1 MRVWTGQ
8 SYTHHVAINVKY
20 FKQRLL
26 DREQELTAAIFRL
39 ESEARDSRVAEVGDT
54 GDRAVSSESKSDAF
68 QEGTLE
74 YQMLTDVRDALRR
87 IEDGTYGKC
96 IDCGREIEPARLEA
110 IPWTPYCLEDQEKRD
125 QRAQLHG
132 GSTL

>member
-1 MRVWTGQ
+1 M
-8 SYTHHVAINVKY
+8 AINIKH

-26 DREQELTAAIFRL
+26 DKERELSSAIPRL
-39 ESEARDSRVAEVGDT
+39 ESEARDSRVAEVGDV

-74 YQMLTDVRDALRR
+74 FQMLTEVRDALRR
-87 IEDGTYGKC
+87 IQDGTYGKC
-96 IDCGREIEPARLEA
+96 IECGREIEPARLEA

-125 QRAQLHG
+125 RQSQLHE

>member
-1 MRVWTGQ
+1 M
-8 SYTHHVAINVKY
+8 ALNVKH

-26 DREQELTAAIFRL
+26 DKEQELTAAILRL
-39 ESEARDSRVAEVGDT
+39 ETEARDSRVAEVGDV
-54 GDRAVSSESKSDAF
+54 GDRAVSDENKSEAL
-68 QEGTLE
+68 QEGTVE
-74 YQMLTDVRDALRR
+74 WQMLTQVREALRR

-125 QRAQLHG
+125 RQATVHE

>member
-1 MRVWTGQ
+1 M
-8 SYTHHVAINVKY
+8 AINIKN

-26 DREQELTAAIFRL
+26 DKEQELSSAIPRL
-39 ESEARDSRVAEVGDT
+39 ESEARDSRVAEVGDV

-74 YQMLTDVRDALRR
+74 FQMLTEVRDALRR

-110 IPWTPYCLEDQEKRD
+110 IPWTAYCLEYQEKSD
-125 QRAQLHG
+125 KQAPLHE

>member
-1 MRVWTGQ
+1 M
-8 SYTHHVAINVKY
+8 AINIKH

-26 DREQELTAAIFRL
+26 DKEKELSGTILRL
-39 ESEARDSRVAEVGDT
+39 ESEARDSRVAEVGDS
-54 GDRAVSSESKSDAF
+54 GDRAVSSENKSDAF

-74 YQMLTDVRDALRR
+74 FQMLTEVRDALRR

-96 IDCGREIEPARLEA
+96 IECGREIEPARLEA
-110 IPWTPYCLEDQEKRD
+110 IPWTPYCLADQEKRD
-125 QRAQLHG
+125 RQARLHE

>member
-1 MRVWTGQ
+1 
-8 SYTHHVAINVKY
+8 VALNVKH

-26 DREQELTAAIFRL
+26 DKEQELTAAILRL
-39 ESEARDSRVAEVGDT
+39 ETEARDSRVAEVGDV
-54 GDRAVSSESKSDAF
+54 GDRAVSDENKSEAL
-68 QEGTLE
+68 QEGTVE
-74 YQMLTDVRDALRR
+74 WQMLTQVREALRR

-125 QRAQLHG
+125 RQATVHE